1 MYKCQPL
8 FQFGV
13 HLAFGFGD
21 LAFLCYL
28 QSARGGEEADERL
41 MNPKVF
47 GGEAMAELFDAI
59 EINGMTLKNRSV
71 RSATWAG
78 MAEDGRCSAK
88 LIELLE
94 ELARGDVGLI
104 ITGFAY
110 VLPNGQA
117 LTRQLGIHDDAVI
130 PNLLQLTERV
140 HAANGKIAMQIVHA
154 GVQTVLRTRKD
165 RPVWGPSA
173 VYDKTYQKMPKAM
186 TQREIKETVHAFAR
200 AADRVKRAGFDA
212 VQLHGA
218 HGFLVSQFL
227 SPLRNRRTDK
237 YGGTVENRARFL
249 FEIYRAVR
257 KTVGR
262 DFPVLIKLNAKDFV
276 RGGLNKRDTLFVA
289 KRLEELGIDA
299 IEMSGGIPAAGDLGP
314 ARRKIRKAKE
324 EAYFL
329 PFAKK
334 IKKQVS
340 VPIILVGGIR
350 SLKTVNHI
358 LKTGAADLVSMSRPL
373 IREPGLVRRWKEGDR
388 KKAKCIS
395 CNQCFQAGS
404 SPEGVY
410 CVAER
415 LTAS

>member
-1 MYKCQPL
+1 
-8 FQFGV
+8 V
-13 HLAFGFGD
+13 FGFGD

-28 QSARGGEEADERL
+28 CILKSARGGEEADERL

-47 GGEAMAELFDAI
+47 GGGTMAELFD
-59 EINGMTLKNRSV
+59 EIKISGMTLKNRSV

-78 MAEDGRCSAK
+78 MAEDGRCSVK

-110 VLPNGQA
+110 VMPNGQA
-117 LTRQLGIHDDAVI
+117 LTKQLGIHDDGMI
-130 PNLLQLTERV
+130 PNLLQLTKRV
-140 HAANGKIAMQIVHA
+140 HAGNGKIAMQIVHA

-165 RPVWGPSA
+165 RPIWGPSA
-173 VYDKTYQKMPKAM
+173 VYDKMFQRTPKAM
-186 TQREIKETVHAFAR
+186 TQREIKETVHAFAH
-200 AADRVKRAGFDA
+200 AADRVKKAGFDA

-218 HGFLVSQFL
+218 HGYLVSQFL

-237 YGGTVENRARFL
+237 YGGPIENRARFL

-276 RGGLNKRDTLFVA
+276 RGGLNQRDTLFVA
-289 KRLEELGIDA
+289 RRLEEMGIDA

-314 ARRKIRKAKE
+314 ARPKIRKAKD

-329 PFAKK
+329 SLAKR
-334 IKKQVS
+334 IRKQVS

-395 CNQCFQAGS
+395 CNQCFQAGR
-404 SPEGVY
+404 SPEGIY
-410 CVAER
+410 CVVER
-415 LTAS
+415 STAS